1 MEGRWTSICIRS
13 TRTAIVAAGW
23 LATSQAQAAQVLGD
37 LDWRRY
43 LDWHSYTHAQL
54 LLGGSLALLVVAL
67 IMRTV
72 RKSRT
77 ADDAEAPGRLPG
89 DRYTR
94 RIGTMPLE
102 PVQSSRASE

>member
-1 MEGRWTSICIRS
+1 MEGRWTSTYIRN
-13 TRTAIVAAGW
+13 TRAAIVAGGL
-23 LATSQAQAAQVLGD
+23 LAASQAQAAQFLGD

-54 LLGGSLALLVVAL
+54 LLAGSLALLVVAL

-72 RKSRT
+72 RRSRA

-89 DRYTR
+89 NRYTR

-102 PVQSSRASE
+102 PVQSSRRSE